1 MPMLKVN
8 LYKFM
13 GKVGF
18 SLFTIMKGDQHRRDS
33 HAQGFA
39 KIAPNGRM
47 VTKLGEQGSLVS

>member
-1 MPMLKVN
+1 MGHLKEGGGN
-8 LYKFM
+8 
-13 GKVGF
+13 
-18 SLFTIMKGDQHRRDS
+18 KGDQQRRDS